1 MSGQKKNTKAK
12 IRLSFLAAFVCI
24 GFFVLI
30 TYRNMLLTE
39 SESRHINYAVE
50 KLLKL
55 DAIQADL
62 QDIES
67 GQRGFIITGEEKFLD
82 DYYTGL
88 NNLKQDTIVLKSLAE
103 KDSLHKSNYATLLA
117 LVNQKISHTKYS
129 VELRRLFGYNAAS
142 TAVQNEEGLRLMK
155 DIKSELSFL
164 ASKDQGLLNSSIR
177 NRDRLS
183 QKRAW
188 QLFSLAAI
196 FYIILLIN
204 YKVIIRD
211 YNIQQENERVLK
223 YNASLISII
232 SDAVITTDK
241 DFKITNW
248 NKYAAQLY
256 GYDEKEVLGMTINE
270 VMKVDYSHFDRDEVM
285 KEFEE
290 TDHWRGEVIHHNKA
304 GEPLNVDVA
313 VSVIRDTNGNNVGTV
328 SVIRDVTDRRRTQER
343 LQQLTTHLEEEV
355 KHKVRELNS
364 VFERITDAFIALDN
378 NWRYTYVNKR
388 AAELHGKQPEELIGK
403 VIWEVFP
410 EVVNEPFYHALMQAR
425 EDKVSR
431 RRELYF
437 SKTNSWYEDL
447 IYPSEDGISIYYHDI
462 SKRKQAEQQLL
473 DSQRDLKESNERFIL
488 VSQATNDAVWDWDMI
503 SDTIWGN
510 ESFRR
515 IFNIHEGEKIS
526 FSEYIR
532 RLHDTDKDTV
542 LLNLKKA
549 LDEGR
554 TLLTEEFQFRTD
566 EGSFRYFFDRAYI
579 LYNEEGKAYRMLGA
593 MQDITSQ
600 KQAQQ
605 QIIQEKELSDSIINS
620 LPGIFYVLNKEG
632 FYYRWNKNL
641 EQVTGYTEDEFAQMN
656 CLALFSDDQ
665 KSLIAEKMRSVFI
678 NGEDRVEADILTRDG
693 RRIPYYFTG
702 MVINYE
708 GENCLMG
715 VGFDI
720 TERVQSQLELKKSHQ
735 DLRDLATHLQ
745 DIREDER
752 TRIAREIHDELGQQL
767 TGLKMDISWLSKKVH
782 SPNEEINVKLS
793 EALALIDDTVK
804 TVRRIATQLRPSI
817 LDDLGLVSAIE
828 WQADEFEKRFKIKT
842 AFHSTLGNI
851 AIDKEIATGI
861 FRIFQE
867 CLTNVLRHSQAT
879 EVKSMLSASNGVL
892 RLLVSDNGI
901 GFNANAIETKKTLGL
916 LGMKER
922 TLIMGGTYD
931 INSKPGEGTTVHIA
945 VPLAT
950 SENEEV

>member
-88 NNLKQDTIVLKSLAE
+88 NNLKQDTLVLKSLAK
-103 KDSLHKSNYATLLA
+103 KDSLHQSNYATLLA
-117 LVNQKISHTKYS
+117 LVNQKISQTKYS

-142 TAVQNEEGLRLMK
+142 ATIQNEEGLRLMK
-155 DIKSELSFL
+155 DIKSELGFL
-164 ASKDQGLLNSSIR
+164 ASKDRSLLDSSIR
-177 NRDRLS
+177 NRDNLS

-188 QLFSLAAI
+188 QLFSLAVI
-196 FYIILLIN
+196 FYIILFIN
-204 YKVIIRD
+204 YKVIISD
-211 YNIQQENERVLK
+211 YNIQQKNERVLK

-241 DFKITNW
+241 EFKITNW

-270 VMKVDYSHFDRDEVM
+270 VMKVDYAHFDRDEVR

-290 TDHWRGEVIHHNKA
+290 TDHWRGEVVHHNKA

-313 VSVIRDTNGNNVGTV
+313 VSLIRDTNGNNVGTV
-328 SVIRDVTDRRRTQER
+328 SVIRDVTERRRTQER

-388 AAELHGKQPEELIGK
+388 AAELHGKNPEELIGK
-403 VIWEVFP
+403 VIWDVFP

-473 DSQRDLKESNERFIL
+473 DSQRDLKESNERFVL

-532 RLHDTDKDTV
+532 RLHDTDKDAV

-549 LDEGR
+549 LDERR

-566 EGSFRYFFDRAYI
+566 DGSFRYFFDRAYI
-579 LYNEEGKAYRMLGA
+579 LYNDEGKAYRMLGA

-605 QIIQEKELSDSIINS
+605 QILQEKELSDSIINS

-641 EQVTGYTEDEFAQMN
+641 EQVTGYTEQDFTQMN
-656 CLALFSDDQ
+656 CLVLFSDDQ
-665 KSLIAEKMRSVFI
+665 KKLIAEKMRNVFI
-678 NGEDRVEADILTRDG
+678 TGEDRVEADILTRDG

-767 TGLKMDISWLSKKVH
+767 TGLKMDISWLSKKVQ

-842 AFHSTLGNI
+842 SFHSTLGNI
-851 AIDKEIATGI
+851 GIDKEIATGI

-901 GFNANAIETKKTLGL
+901 GFNASAIETKKTLGL

-950 SENEEV
+950 SDNEDL

>member
-88 NNLKQDTIVLKSLAE
+88 NNLKQDTLVLKSLAE

-117 LVNQKISHTKYS
+117 LVNQKISQTKYS

-142 TAVQNEEGLRLMK
+142 ATIQNEEGLRLMK
-155 DIKSELSFL
+155 DIKSELGFL
-164 ASKDQGLLNSSIR
+164 ASKDRSLLDSSIR
-177 NRDRLS
+177 NRDNLS

-188 QLFSLAAI
+188 QLFSLAVI
-196 FYIILLIN
+196 FYIILFIN
-204 YKVIIRD
+204 YKVIISD
-211 YNIQQENERVLK
+211 YNIQQKNERVLK

-241 DFKITNW
+241 EFKITNW

-270 VMKVDYSHFDRDEVM
+270 VMKVDYAHFDRDEVR

-290 TDHWRGEVIHHNKA
+290 TDHWRGEVVHHNKA

-313 VSVIRDTNGNNVGTV
+313 VSLIRDTNGNNVGTV
-328 SVIRDVTDRRRTQER
+328 SVIRDVTERRRTQER

-388 AAELHGKQPEELIGK
+388 AAELHGKNPEELIGK
-403 VIWEVFP
+403 VIWDVFP

-473 DSQRDLKESNERFIL
+473 DSQRDLKESNERFVL

-532 RLHDTDKDTV
+532 RLHDTDKDAV

-549 LDEGR
+549 LDERR

-566 EGSFRYFFDRAYI
+566 DGSFRYFFDRAYI
-579 LYNEEGKAYRMLGA
+579 LYNDEGKAYRMLGA

-605 QIIQEKELSDSIINS
+605 QILQEKELSDSIINS

-641 EQVTGYTEDEFAQMN
+641 EQVTGYTEQDFTQMN
-656 CLALFSDDQ
+656 CLVLFSDDQ
-665 KSLIAEKMRSVFI
+665 KKLIAEKMRNVFI
-678 NGEDRVEADILTRDG
+678 TGEDRVEADILTRDG

-767 TGLKMDISWLSKKVH
+767 TGLKMDISWLSKKVQ

-842 AFHSTLGNI
+842 SFHSTLGNI
-851 AIDKEIATGI
+851 GIDKEIATGI

-901 GFNANAIETKKTLGL
+901 GFNASAIESKKTLGL

-950 SENEEV
+950 SDNEDL

>member
-88 NNLKQDTIVLKSLAE
+88 NNLKQDTLVLKSLAE
-103 KDSLHKSNYATLLA
+103 KDSLHQSNYATLLA

-142 TAVQNEEGLRLMK
+142 ATIQNEEGLRLMK
-155 DIKSELSFL
+155 DIKSELGFL
-164 ASKDQGLLNSSIR
+164 ASKDRSLLDSSIR
-177 NRDRLS
+177 NRDKLS

-188 QLFSLAAI
+188 QLFSLAVI
-196 FYIILLIN
+196 FYIILFIN
-204 YKVIIRD
+204 YKVIISD
-211 YNIQQENERVLK
+211 YNIQQKNERVLK

-241 DFKITNW
+241 EFKITNW

-270 VMKVDYSHFDRDEVM
+270 VMKVDYAHFDRDEVR

-290 TDHWRGEVIHHNKA
+290 TDHWRGEVVHHNKA

-313 VSVIRDTNGNNVGTV
+313 VSLIRDTNGNNVGTV
-328 SVIRDVTDRRRTQER
+328 SVIRDVTERRRTQER

-388 AAELHGKQPEELIGK
+388 AAELHGKNPEELIGK
-403 VIWEVFP
+403 VIWDVFP

-431 RRELYF
+431 RRELFF

-473 DSQRDLKESNERFIL
+473 DSQRDLKESNERFVL

-532 RLHDTDKDTV
+532 RLHDTDKDAV

-549 LDEGR
+549 LDERR

-566 EGSFRYFFDRAYI
+566 DGSFRYFFDRAYI
-579 LYNEEGKAYRMLGA
+579 LYNDEGKAYRMLGA

-605 QIIQEKELSDSIINS
+605 QILQEKELSDSIINS

-641 EQVTGYTEDEFAQMN
+641 EQVTGYTEQDFTQMN
-656 CLALFSDDQ
+656 CLVLFSDDQ
-665 KSLIAEKMRSVFI
+665 KKLIAEKMRNVFI
-678 NGEDRVEADILTRDG
+678 TGEDRVEADILTRDG

-767 TGLKMDISWLSKKVH
+767 TGLKMDISWLSKKVQ

-842 AFHSTLGNI
+842 SFHSTLGNI
-851 AIDKEIATGI
+851 GIDKEIATGI

-901 GFNANAIETKKTLGL
+901 GFNASAIETKKTLGL

-950 SENEEV
+950 SDNEDL